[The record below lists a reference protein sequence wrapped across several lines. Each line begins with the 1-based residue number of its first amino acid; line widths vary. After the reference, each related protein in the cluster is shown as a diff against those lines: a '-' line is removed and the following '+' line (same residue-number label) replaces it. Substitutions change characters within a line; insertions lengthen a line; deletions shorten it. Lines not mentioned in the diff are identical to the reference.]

1 MPGPINAVGPDWS
14 PDGNRLVFG
23 GSPFFEPGT
32 PGPTTIQLIDL
43 RTREVSVLPG
53 SEGLWA
59 PRWSK
64 DGRHLVAHRF
74 DFQNLMLFDFTT
86 RKWEEL
92 DRGNLHFANWSRD
105 GKYVYYERWEKNDTS
120 AVRIRISDRKV
131 ERFGSLKEFR
141 RTIGPERCW
150 SGLAPD
156 DSLLV
161 LRDIGGQEIY
171 RFNWETR

>member
-1 MPGPINAVGPDWS
+1 
-14 PDGNRLVFG
+14 
-23 GSPFFEPGT
+23 
-32 PGPTTIQLIDL
+32 
-43 RTREVSVLPG
+43 
-53 SEGLWA
+53 
-59 PRWSK
+59 
-64 DGRHLVAHRF
+64 
-74 DFQNLMLFDFTT
+74 MLFDFTT

-92 DRGNLHFANWSRD
+92 DRGNLHYANWSRD
-105 GKYVYYERWEKNDTS
+105 GKYVYFERWEKNDMS

-171 RFNWETR
+171 RFNWEAR

>member
-1 MPGPINAVGPDWS
+1 M
-14 PDGNRLVFG
+14 LVFG

-32 PGPTTIQLIDL
+32 PGPTTIQLLDL

-64 DGRHLVAHRF
+64 DGRHLIAHRF

-105 GKYVYYERWEKNDTS
+105 GKYVLLRALGEERHVS
-120 AVRIRISDRKV
+120 RPHSRSVMAR
-131 ERFGSLKEFR
+131 
-141 RTIGPERCW
+141 W
-150 SGLAPD
+150 SGSEA
-156 DSLLV
+156 
-161 LRDIGGQEIY
+161 
-171 RFNWETR
+171 